1 MDSAFD
7 FMLRTIRPV
16 VSLEEAEIQEIRTCL
31 RQRRVRKKEIFLHA
45 GQHCHTI
52 FFVARGLVRTY
63 HLHPSGT
70 EFTRLILQ
78 EGQFCTILLSFNE
91 HLPSSASIQALED
104 TVLLEVSAEDFRY
117 LLRRIPQLQNLYLK
131 LLEDYQTYH
140 IQRMEPLT
148 QCNSA
153 ERVRRFHNEYP
164 QLTARL
170 SKRTAASYLQLSPE
184 TYSRCCP
191 A

>member
-1 MDSAFD
+1 MESAFD

-16 VSLEEAEIQEIRTCL
+16 VSLEEAEAREISACL
-31 RQRRVRKKEIFLHA
+31 RERHVRKKEIFLHA
-45 GQHCHTI
+45 GQHCQTI
-52 FFVARGLVRTY
+52 FFVARGLVRTF
-63 HLHPSGT
+63 HLHPSGA

-104 TVLLEVSAEDFRY
+104 SLLLEVSAEDFRH
-117 LLRRIPQLQNLYLK
+117 LVQRIPQLQNLYLK

-140 IQRMEPLT
+140 IQRMELLT

-153 ERVRRFHNEYP
+153 EKVRRFHTEHP
-164 QLTARL
+164 QLAAPL